1 MKSVLRSIKPY
12 YLYLIITGRKTVELG
27 KDFPVSPEWDRKVEL
42 YCSKDKKS
50 FKRIP
55 EEDREWMRKYIG
67 KVACRFVC
75 DKIDEMLPDYN
86 PITKQFF
93 YNNNWESNDWNSN
106 DTCLSTEE
114 LNVYGKRKPLYGWH
128 ITDLKIYD
136 KAKRLDEF
144 YKVGKHEACKYGK
157 KTCLNLRI
165 TDFCK
170 RCEFEITRPP
180 QSWQYMEAV

>member
-144 YKVGKHEACKYGK
+144 YKVGKHEA
-157 KTCLNLRI
+157 
-165 TDFCK
+165 
-170 RCEFEITRPP
+170 
-180 QSWQYMEAV
+180 